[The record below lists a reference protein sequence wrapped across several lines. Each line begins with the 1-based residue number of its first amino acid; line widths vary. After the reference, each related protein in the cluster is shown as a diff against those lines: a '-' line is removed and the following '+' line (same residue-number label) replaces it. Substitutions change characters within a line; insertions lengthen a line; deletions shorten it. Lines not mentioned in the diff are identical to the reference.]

1 MPDAR
6 QWRRR
11 RTPCTS
17 RSRCDA
23 DGALSHIVKINRRGR
38 KCRML
43 GNGDDGVLLV
53 RLGAVVTQ
61 TVLYITPIGKR
72 KGGTLLCTKF

>member
-1 MPDAR
+1 MLCNDDNGVLPVR
-6 QWRRR
+6 L
-11 RTPCTS
+11 
-17 RSRCDA
+17 
-23 DGALSHIVKINRRGR
+23 GAVVTQNCALYHIVELKRRER

-43 GNGDDGVLLV
+43 GNGDDGVLSV

>member
-1 MPDAR
+1 
-6 QWRRR
+6 
-11 RTPCTS
+11 
-17 RSRCDA
+17 
-23 DGALSHIVKINRRGR
+23 
-38 KCRML
+38 ML

-53 RLGAVVTQ
+53 RLGAVVTQNGALYHIVELNRRERKCRMLCNGDDGVLLVRLGVVVTQ

>member
-1 MPDAR
+1 
-6 QWRRR
+6 
-11 RTPCTS
+11 
-17 RSRCDA
+17 
-23 DGALSHIVKINRRGR
+23 
-38 KCRML
+38 ML

-61 TVLYITPIGKR
+61 TVRYITPIGKR

>member
-1 MPDAR
+1 
-6 QWRRR
+6 
-11 RTPCTS
+11 
-17 RSRCDA
+17 
-23 DGALSHIVKINRRGR
+23 
-38 KCRML
+38 ML

-53 RLGAVVTQ
+53 RLGAVVTQNGALYHIVELNRRERKCRMLGAVVTQ

>member
-1 MPDAR
+1 MLGNGNDGVLPVRLGAVVT
-6 QWRRR
+6 QN
-11 RTPCTS
+11 
-17 RSRCDA
+17 
-23 DGALSHIVKINRRGR
+23 GALYHIVELKRRER

-43 GNGDDGVLLV
+43 GNGDDGVLPV